1 MDIIIIIIIVG
12 LLGIL
17 ITLGNER
24 NRAAIEQINKTAQ
37 DWAVQDLRMKRGA
50 TAKSIEV
57 TDPVSWF
64 NKASSRALEEQVDLA
79 HAGSFADVPSC
90 VVFSEANSGKIFIY
104 SPHSAKDL
112 RQILRTASKKSNRL
126 DDVNTNPLAM
136 KLPKTAEKTAV
147 LMNIVNAG
155 VLFDLELATVWP
167 QYTRQTP
174 NFESLWLYR
183 LDL

>member
-1 MDIIIIIIIVG
+1 MDIIVIIIIVG
-12 LLGIL
+12 VLAIL

-37 DWAVQDLRMKRGA
+37 DWAVQDLRLKRGA
-50 TAKSIEV
+50 TAKNIEV
-57 TDPVSWF
+57 TDPVAWL
-64 NKASSRALEEQVDLA
+64 NKSTSRALDEQVDLTF
-79 HAGSFADVPSC
+79 AGSFPDAPSC

-104 SPHSAKDL
+104 SPHSTKDL
-112 RQILRTASKKSNRL
+112 RQILKAASKKASRL
-126 DDVNTNPLAM
+126 DDANTNPLAM

-147 LMNIVNAG
+147 LMNIVNSG

-174 NFESLWLYR
+174 SFECLWLYR
-183 LDL
+183 VD